1 MKNFELKLIS
11 ELMKDSRRSDRQL
24 AKIIGVSQPTVT
36 RLRNKLEKEGYLKE
50 YAAIPDFRKLG
61 FEIIAITFT
70 TFLHEPTPQELG
82 ALRRVARELE
92 KENPRAVLM
101 AANGMGLGFNRV
113 FISFHENYS
122 SYLKTISLIKQV
134 PNVDTSHVE
143 SFVVSLADEGH
154 YQPLTFSVIA
164 KYLQTRNGK
173 RE

>member
-1 MKNFELKLIS
+1 MKGFELKLIS
-11 ELMKDSRRSDRQL
+11 ELMKNSRRSDRQL

-36 RLRNKLEKEGYLKE
+36 RLRNKLEKEGHFKE
-50 YAAIPDFRKLG
+50 YTAIPDFRKLG

-70 TFLHEPTPQELG
+70 TFLHEPTRQELG
-82 ALRRVARELE
+82 ASRRVSRELE
-92 KENPRAVLM
+92 KENPHAVLM
-101 AANGMGLGFNRV
+101 AWNGMGLGFNRV

-122 SYLKTISLIKQV
+122 SYLKTIGLIKRV

-143 SFVVSLADEGH
+143 SFVVSLADEDH

-164 KYLQTRNGK
+164 KYLQTRNVK

>member
-1 MKNFELKLIS
+1 MKDVELKLIS
-11 ELMKDSRRSDRQL
+11 EIMKNSRRSDREL
-24 AKIIGVSQPTVT
+24 AKAIGTSQPTVT
-36 RLRNKLEKEGYLKE
+36 RIRNRLEKEEYLKE

-70 TFLHEPTPQELG
+70 TFLHEPTPQEFG
-82 ALRRVARELE
+82 AFRGAARELE
-92 KENPRAVLM
+92 KKNPRAVLM

-122 SYLKTISLIKQV
+122 SYMKTISLIKQV
-134 PNVDTSHVE
+134 PNVDKSHVE

>member
-92 KENPRAVLM
+92 KENPVQ
-101 AANGMGLGFNRV
+101 F
-113 FISFHENYS
+113 
-122 SYLKTISLIKQV
+122 
-134 PNVDTSHVE
+134 
-143 SFVVSLADEGH
+143 
-154 YQPLTFSVIA
+154 
-164 KYLQTRNGK
+164 
-173 RE
+173 

>member
-36 RLRNKLEKEGYLKE
+36 RLRNKLENEGYLKE

-122 SYLKTISLIKQV
+122 SYLKTIGLIKRV

-143 SFVVSLADEGH
+143 SFVVSLADEDH

-164 KYLQTRNGK
+164 KYLQTRNVK

>member
-1 MKNFELKLIS
+1 MKDSELKLIS
-11 ELMKDSRRSDRQL
+11 ELMKNSRRSDREL
-24 AKIIGVSQPTVT
+24 AKVIGVSQPTVT

-70 TFLHEPTPQELG
+70 TFLHEPSPQD
-82 ALRRVARELE
+82 LRTFREAARGLE
-92 KENPRAVLM
+92 RKNPHAVLM

-113 FISFHENYS
+113 LISFHENYS
-122 SYLKTISLIKQV
+122 SYMKAMSLIKQV
-134 PNVDTSHVE
+134 PNVDRSHVE
-143 SFVVSLADEGH
+143 SFVVGLAGEH

-173 RE
+173 GE

>member
-1 MKNFELKLIS
+1 MKDSELKLIS
-11 ELMKDSRRSDRQL
+11 ELMKSSRRSDREIGK
-24 AKIIGVSQPTVT
+24 AVGVSQPTVSKT
-36 RLRNKLEKEGYLKE
+36 ITKLEKGGNIKE
-50 YAAIPDFRKLG
+50 YTMIPDFRKLG
-61 FEIIAITFT
+61 FEIMAITFS
-70 TFLHEPTPQELG
+70 TFLHEPTRQELG

-143 SFVVSLADEGH
+143 SFVVSLADEKH